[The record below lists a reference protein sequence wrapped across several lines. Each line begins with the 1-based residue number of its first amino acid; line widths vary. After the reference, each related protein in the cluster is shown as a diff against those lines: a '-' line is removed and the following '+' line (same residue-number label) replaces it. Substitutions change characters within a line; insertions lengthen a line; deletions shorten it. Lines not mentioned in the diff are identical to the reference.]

1 MKVVLTGASGLIG
14 PALRDSLVA
23 DGHSVRTLVRHE
35 TTDPALDQWD
45 PSKGLMDPGVLD
57 GVDVV
62 VCLSG
67 AGVGDHRWTDSYKQT
82 IVSSRVDSVG
92 TVARTMAGSGSQA
105 KLVSASAVGYYG
117 DTGDAVVDEQTPAG
131 NSFLADVC
139 VKWEAAAEPAQT
151 AGIPVSF
158 LRTGLVLAQH
168 GGLLKRLVPLVKAG
182 IGGKLGSGRQYMP
195 WISLTD
201 EIAAIRFVM
210 DHDVVGPVNLT
221 GPAPVSNAELT
232 KALGQVLNRPTIFP
246 VPGFGARIVL
256 GEFAGDVLT
265 GQNALPAKLLGA
277 GFQFAHTT
285 VETALRAELGR

>member
-1 MKVVLTGASGLIG
+1 MKLVLTGASGLIG
-14 PALRDSLVA
+14 PALRSSLLA

-35 TTDPALDQWD
+35 TGKADEDQWD
-45 PSKGLMDPGVLD
+45 PTQGLMDPDVLE

-92 TVARTMAGSGSQA
+92 TVVRTMVGSGSTA

-131 NSFLADVC
+131 KGFLADVC
-139 VKWEAAAEPAQT
+139 VKWEGAAEPAQS

-158 LRTGLVLAQH
+158 LRTGLVLAKN

-195 WISLTD
+195 WISLAD
-201 EIAAIRFVM
+201 EIAAIRFVI
-210 DHDVVGPVNLT
+210 DHDLPGPVNLT
-221 GPAPVSNAELT
+221 GPAPARNVDLT
-232 KALGQVLNRPTIFP
+232 KALGSALNRPTIFP
-246 VPGFGARIVL
+246 VPAVGARIVL

-265 GQNALPAKLLGA
+265 GQKALPAKLQGA
-277 GFQFAHTT
+277 GFEFAHTT
-285 VETALRAELGR
+285 VETAIRAELGR